1 LLIVIPALRIIV
13 KPALGDDP
21 FVKLKVVA

>member
-1 LLIVIPALRIIV
+1 VIPALRIIV